1 MALSIE
7 HTKRPPFLPKL
18 CTKDWL
24 LANLIASMYLV
35 ALPVALRVSNVTV
48 LLFFCLFWLELDVVS
63 LECGGALL
71 RLEVLEIF
79 DVGGWRLEVHFCC
92 WPTNNLRLVQLS

>member
-35 ALPVALRVSNVTV
+35 ALPVALRVLKVTA
-48 LLFFCLFWLELDVVS
+48 LLFFYLFCLGLDMLTIEGRGLSMNTSALEVS
-63 LECGGALL
+63 GAL
-71 RLEVLEIF
+71 
-79 DVGGWRLEVHFCC
+79 C
-92 WPTNNLRLVQLS
+92 